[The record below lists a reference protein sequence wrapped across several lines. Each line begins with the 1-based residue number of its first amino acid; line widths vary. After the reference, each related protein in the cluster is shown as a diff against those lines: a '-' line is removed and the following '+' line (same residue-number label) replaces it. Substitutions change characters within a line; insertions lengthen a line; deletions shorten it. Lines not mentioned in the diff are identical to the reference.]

1 MHTLLYAV
9 IAGLAAALPLRMWG
23 EDRAD
28 ALRRAFV
35 ALGVNLAITYAGFGL
50 YLIPG
55 LSFFGLVY
63 FIAAAFLP
71 LTALGFVYQMF
82 PREGAGT
89 GRALRRLRLL
99 SPLIA
104 ALAVLG
110 ELTIFQGQPRA
121 SVGAVCLG
129 VYVFGGVAYAEYHL
143 YRVYQDSTDRVKRG
157 RIRYL
162 LVLLGGAILFSAI
175 EATAR
180 GLVAPPP
187 TQTLNLFTGG
197 MALQGAF
204 PPIGVLFTGALVF
217 FLHQVLALYRLLD
230 LHEIFSRVVTL
241 AICGFLLV
249 VVDGV
254 FVLWAGGLALYPV
267 HGTFQIFL
275 ASVLFL
281 AAYEPLRRRVESGI
295 GAWFASAE
303 RISETVAELREQL
316 PRILD
321 AKDVP
326 AVIVDALVG
335 SGRIVFSSV
344 YLWDPN
350 KRKIRLTIS
359 RGPADPPPLAAI
371 SPSAVHHEPG
381 KPPSSLHRSALE
393 RISRR
398 RGGNAE
404 YAQQSLRLLDGLR
417 VDALIPIAM
426 DELTLGWLGVRQ
438 EAWSDGFAY
447 EEIQHLER
455 GMRTTA
461 IVLDNLRGF
470 EALKEQHRLAALGTM
485 AAGLAH
491 EIRNPLAGIKGA
503 AQYLREDHDPEENTQ
518 FLHLIVDE
526 IDRLNVVVSQFLDY
540 ARPFEIH
547 ASPMAINEVIERV
560 VELTS
565 KQDHEGVT
573 IEMELERPLP
583 TLHAD
588 RNKLAQVVLNLVQ
601 NAIQAIEP
609 GGTIRI
615 RSRSGRVASA
625 EGSYR
630 ACIQVSVEDD
640 GRGISREDLDQLFV
654 PFFTTRASGTGLGL
668 PICQRIVQAHGGDIR
683 VRTRPNEGSRF
694 IVTLPLSEPV
704 SPPEIAFGNDVDL
717 PVQSTEEVVPG
728 TASTLPLLDETGE
741 LTGERA

>member
-35 ALGVNLAITYAGFGL
+35 ALGLNLAITYAAFGL

-55 LSFFGLVY
+55 LSGFGLVY
-63 FIAAAFLP
+63 FSAAAFLP
-71 LTALGFVYQMF
+71 LTALGFVHEMF
-82 PREGAGT
+82 PREGAAGGT
-89 GRALRRLRLL
+89 SLRHLKIA

-104 ALAVLG
+104 SLAVLG
-110 ELTIFQGQPRA
+110 ELTLFQGQPRA

-129 VYVFGGVAYAEYHL
+129 VYVFGGVTAAEYHL
-143 YRVYQDSTDRVKRG
+143 YRVFQDSTDRVKRG

-162 LVLLGGAILFSAI
+162 LVLLGGAIAFSAI
-175 EATAR
+175 EAMAR

-187 TQTLNLFTGG
+187 TQSLNLFTGG

-204 PPIGVLFTGALVF
+204 PPVGVLFTGGLVF

-241 AICGFLLV
+241 AICGLLLV

-281 AAYEPLRRRVESGI
+281 AAYEPIRRQVESSI
-295 GAWFASAE
+295 GGWFASTE
-303 RISETVAELREQL
+303 RISETIAELRERL
-316 PRILD
+316 PRVLD
-321 AKDVP
+321 AQEVP
-326 AVIVDALVG
+326 TAIVDALVG
-335 SGRIVFSSV
+335 SGRIVFASI
-344 YLWDPN
+344 YLWDQN
-350 KRKIRLTIS
+350 KRKVRLVIS

-371 SPSAVHHEPG
+371 SPSAVQDESG
-381 KPPSSLHRSALE
+381 NPPVSLHRSALE

-398 RGGNAE
+398 HGGDAE
-404 YAQQSLRLLDGLR
+404 QADQSLRILDGLR
-417 VDALIPIAM
+417 VDALVPIAM
-426 DELTLGWLGVRQ
+426 DDLTLGWLGVRQ

-461 IVLDNLRGF
+461 IVLENLRGF

-503 AQYLREDHDPEENTQ
+503 AQYLREEHDAEETAQ

-547 ASPMAINEVIERV
+547 SNPMAMNEVIERV
-560 VELTS
+560 VELVT
-565 KQDHEGVT
+565 KQGLEE
-573 IEMELERPLP
+573 IEIETELERPLP
-583 TLHAD
+583 VLHAD

-601 NAIQAIEP
+601 NAIQAVEQ
-609 GGTIRI
+609 GGTVRI
-615 RSRSGRVASA
+615 RSRSGRVANA
-625 EGSYR
+625 EGTYR
-630 ACIQVSVEDD
+630 PSIQVSVEDT
-640 GRGISREDLDQLFV
+640 GAGISREDLDQLFI
-654 PFFTTRASGTGLGL
+654 PFFTTRVSGTGLGL

-683 VRTRPNEGSRF
+683 VRTRANEGSRF
-694 IVTLPLSEPV
+694 IVTLPLNDAAATGEPQYEEGEGL
-704 SPPEIAFGNDVDL
+704 SLQP
-717 PVQSTEEVVPG
+717 TEEVVPG
-728 TASTLPLLDETGE
+728 APPSTRSLDDTGE
-741 LTGERA
+741 FTGE